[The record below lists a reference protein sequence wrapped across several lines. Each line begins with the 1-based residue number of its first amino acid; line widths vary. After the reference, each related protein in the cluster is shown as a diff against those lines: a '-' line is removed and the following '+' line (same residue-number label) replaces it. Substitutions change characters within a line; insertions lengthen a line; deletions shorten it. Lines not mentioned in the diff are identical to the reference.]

1 MKRTRLSLDEQLLL
15 EVTRVS
21 GEKTISRAVE
31 LALQEYLRHHKAR
44 RILELA
50 GSGLWDG
57 NLSEMRQDQPLAL
70 SR

>member
-1 MKRTRLSLDEQLLL
+1 MKRKRLSLDENLLH
-15 EVTRVS
+15 EISRVS
-21 GEKTISRAVE
+21 GEKTMSRAVE
-31 LALQEYLRHHKAR
+31 LALQEYLRHHQAR

-57 NLSEMRQDQPLAL
+57 NLSEMRRDQPPGL

>member
-1 MKRTRLSLDEQLLL
+1 MKRTRLSLDEQLLR

-21 GEKTISRAVE
+21 GETTISRAVE

-57 NLSEMRQDQPLAL
+57 NLSEMRQDPSPAL